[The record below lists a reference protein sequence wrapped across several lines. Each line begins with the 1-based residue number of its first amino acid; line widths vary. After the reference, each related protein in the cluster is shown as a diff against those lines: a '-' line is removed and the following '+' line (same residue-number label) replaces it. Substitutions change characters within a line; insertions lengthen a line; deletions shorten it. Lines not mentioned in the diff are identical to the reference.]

1 MKTSKLIWIP
11 RVLLI
16 GLTGLVLSVSF
27 DVFEG
32 NASVTE
38 KLLELLMHL
47 VLPFIMLIVLIIA
60 WRKPQ
65 IGGILCIILGVGLG
79 FWFRVWKVF
88 TSQGVNLATLVIVL
102 LIAIIGILFIVFGR
116 QRKNLTENPAS

>member
-32 NASVTE
+32 NASLAE
-38 KLLELLMHL
+38 KLLALLMHL
-47 VLPFIMLIVLIIA
+47 LLPLIMLIVLIIA
-60 WRKPQ
+60 WRKPH
-65 IGGILCIILGVGLG
+65 IGGVLCIILGVGLG
-79 FWFRVWKVF
+79 IFFRLWNVF

-102 LIAIIGILFIVFGR
+102 LIAIVGILFIVFGR
-116 QRKNLTENPAS
+116 QRKNLTENSAS